1 MGLREVHADGI
12 AEAFN
17 RQLLNPGPPQGPES
31 FSAWSF
37 LSAGAKGP
45 VSGGFEIK
53 GSVLDLLGAM
63 QQGETPAE
71 QYRRDKAGI
80 PRIDFPGMGDAARRR
95 ADEFAPNPETAHK
108 ADQVLH
114 SLTRGVSKAVGSVV
128 ALGPV
133 AGPIAF
139 GAEEG
144 NTTAQR
150 LMDEGVDPGTAAKVG
165 LATAAIQGASVA
177 IPGVGPTAAKT
188 FGLAAL
194 SGPAAY
200 MAQEKLTKDILQSA
214 DYGELASQH
223 DPLDPLGL
231 TLSTV
236 IPFAVGGVHVRSLR
250 KRSVEDV
257 VKHIESGG
265 QRFGKDGKLLTSPK
279 GAQGEMQVM
288 PGTATDPGFG
298 VAPAKD
304 SSPEELAR
312 VGRDYLAAMQNRY
325 GDTDK
330 ALAAYNA
337 GPGAVDNAIKA
348 KGDQW
353 LEAMPAETKAYV
365 AKANKLMGEAAA
377 AKGASEPAAVDAAR
391 VKITDEAM
399 ARSLPDTAT
408 AHVEVMR
415 ASDELAAGRVPDVQ
429 PVPTT
434 ALPEFKAWFEG
445 SRVVDETGAPMVM
458 YHGTTYDVES
468 FDIENLSGVNFGD
481 KSGGFAFFTNKPNAY
496 PDSASDYAEPG
507 MPGGN
512 VVPAYVALKNPLVY
526 KADGEYSAVFAF
538 DKNAKAIKAA
548 VKAGGYD
555 GVIVKYTDGSSS
567 EVVVAATRPEQV
579 KSAIGNSGKF
589 DPTSGSLTDP
599 LKPGEASPR
608 QQAAA
613 AREPTSQLPS
623 NESPTVEAVATKP
636 ATDIE
641 PGAVDPARLK
651 TLLDER
657 PDMLVKMPGSDET
670 VTVETALLRAHE
682 EYDAEMDFADLVKVA
697 AECALANGA

>member
-265 QRFGKDGKLLTSPK
+265 RRFDKDGKLLTSPK

-288 PGTATDPGFG
+288 PGTASDPGFG
-298 VAPAKD
+298 VTPAKD
-304 SSPEELAR
+304 NSPEELAR
-312 VGRDYLAAMQNRY
+312 VGREYLAAMQSRY
-325 GDTDK
+325 GDTDR

-337 GPGAVDNAIKA
+337 GPGAVDKA
-348 KGDQW
+348 VKERGVDW
-353 LEAMPAETKAYV
+353 LKAMPDETKAYV
-365 AKANKLMGEAAA
+365 AKANKLLGEATV
-377 AKGASEPAAVDAAR
+377 AKADESEVDAAR
-391 VKITDEAM
+391 VRVTDDAL
-399 ARSLPDTAT
+399 ATSLPERPTAR
-408 AHVEVMR
+408 AEVMEAADVL
-415 ASDELAAGRVPDVQ
+415 ASGRIPDVA
-429 PVPTT
+429 PVRTVD
-434 ALPEFKAWFEG
+434 LPEFRAWFG
-445 SRVVDETGAPMVM
+445 DSKVVDDAGEPMVV
-458 YHGTTYDVES
+458 YHGTTAD
-468 FDIENLSGVNFGD
+468 FDQFTVGRGQEGENGSVGLYFTRD
-481 KSGGFAFFTNKPNAY
+481 KAL
-496 PDSASDYAEPG
+496 AEEYTYRTG
-507 MPGGN
+507 LGTVDRDGGN
-512 VVPAYVALKNPLVY
+512 VVPAYLSIKNPKVIDDDSL
-526 KADGEYSAVFAF
+526 ASAHL
-538 DKNAKAIKAA
+538 
-548 VKAGGYD
+548 
-555 GVIVKYTDGSSS
+555 TR
-567 EVVVAATRPEQV
+567 EEVAAFEAQGFDGIVNKSGSEIVAFRPEQV

-670 VTVETALLRAHE
+670 VTVETALLRAYE

>member
-265 QRFGKDGKLLTSPK
+265 RRFDKDGKLLTSPK

-288 PGTATDPGFG
+288 PGTASDPGFG
-298 VAPAKD
+298 VTPAKD
-304 SSPEELAR
+304 NSPEELAR
-312 VGRDYLAAMQNRY
+312 VGREYLAAMQSRY

-337 GPGAVDNAIKA
+337 GPGAVDKA
-348 KGDQW
+348 VKEHGADW
-353 LEAMPAETKAYV
+353 LKAMPDETKAYV
-365 AKANKLMGEAAA
+365 TKANKLLGEATV
-377 AKGASEPAAVDAAR
+377 AKADGQVVDAAR
-391 VKITDEAM
+391 VRVTDDAL
-399 ARSLPDTAT
+399 ARSLPDTPMAR
-408 AHVEVMR
+408 AEVMR
-415 ASDELAAGRVPDVQ
+415 ASDELAAGRVPDVAPVRIPDTEGVTRTVEVFGDNADIQ
-429 PVPTT
+429 REIYVSELAPNDGLRVLTYPDGTRFVQTVELPEELRGRGIGQELYVAALKDGPLQVREQFRSAPAARVYQALVRKGIAEEVQRDGKKFLQLRQDVANANTEEASGPVPSAKRASGQSQPIET
-434 ALPEFKAWFEG
+434 
-445 SRVVDETGAPMVM
+445 SR
-458 YHGTTYDVES
+458 
-468 FDIENLSGVNFGD
+468 
-481 KSGGFAFFTNKPNAY
+481 
-496 PDSASDYAEPG
+496 
-507 MPGGN
+507 
-512 VVPAYVALKNPLVY
+512 
-526 KADGEYSAVFAF
+526 
-538 DKNAKAIKAA
+538 
-548 VKAGGYD
+548 
-555 GVIVKYTDGSSS
+555 
-567 EVVVAATRPEQV
+567 
-579 KSAIGNSGKF
+579 
-589 DPTSGSLTDP
+589 
-599 LKPGEASPR
+599 R

-623 NESPTVEAVATKP
+623 NESPTVEAVTPKP
-636 ATDIE
+636 ATTE
-641 PGAVDPARLK
+641 EGVDPVRLK
-651 TLLDER
+651 TLIEEN
-657 PDMLVKMPGSDET
+657 PDMPVKLPGSDET
-670 VTVETALLRAHE
+670 VTIEEALLRAHE